1 MTALPCTV
9 DQSLVDW
16 AMSTQRH
23 CHTHSHDALA
33 IFRNISLCESAAR
46 SCCLATKVDVRFT
59 PESGHLQCTS
69 SCPLSANSGHPK
81 LVVALSRISDKY
93 RRARQGDDDFGELA
107 GLRID
112 VD

>member
-23 CHTHSHDALA
+23 WHTHSHDALA

-46 SCCLATKVDVRFT
+46 SCCLDTSGTTKLDVRFT
-59 PESGHLQCTS
+59 PESIPPCFHLE
-69 SCPLSANSGHPK
+69 
-81 LVVALSRISDKY
+81 I
-93 RRARQGDDDFGELA
+93 
-107 GLRID
+107 
-112 VD
+112 